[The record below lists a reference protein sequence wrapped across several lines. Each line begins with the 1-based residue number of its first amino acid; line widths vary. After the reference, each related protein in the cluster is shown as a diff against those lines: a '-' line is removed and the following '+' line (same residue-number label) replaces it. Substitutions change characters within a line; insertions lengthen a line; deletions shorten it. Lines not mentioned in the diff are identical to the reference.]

1 MSERQQCKDTEQMTA
16 LMSLALDGQVDDKD
30 RRQLEQHL
38 DSCAACR
45 AEWRTMNQISALF
58 ERSEMVGPP
67 LGFAIR
73 VERRLA
79 DQTKKRRRV
88 LGGLAVMTSSLSL
101 AGVTIGA
108 VLLLIVGALT
118 WNWLESLPSIQQST
132 GAMSQ
137 FASGLGLVGKGASL
151 FLGEWLLLFGPP
163 LVVLLGIGLAV
174 LLVVWVWLYLR
185 RPGRSHHNGF
195 A

>member
-16 LMSLALDGQVDDKD
+16 LMSLALDGLVDDKD
-30 RRQLEQHL
+30 RRRLEQHL

-45 AEWRTMNQISALF
+45 AEWRTMNQISGLF
-58 ERSEMVGPP
+58 ESSEMVGPP
-67 LGFAIR
+67 LGFSIR

-79 DQTKKRRRV
+79 EQTKKRRRV

-108 VLLLIVGALT
+108 VVLLVVGILT
-118 WNWLESLPSIQQST
+118 WNGLGSLSSLQQST

-137 FASGLGLVGKGASL
+137 FASGMGLVGKGASL
-151 FLGEWLLLFGPP
+151 FLGEWLLRFGPP
-163 LVVLLGIGLAV
+163 LVLLLGIGLAV
-174 LLVVWVWLYLR
+174 LLGVWAWLYLR

>member
-1 MSERQQCKDTEQMTA
+1 MTA
-16 LMSLALDGQVDDKD
+16 LMSLALDGLADDKD
-30 RRQLEQHL
+30 RQRLEQHL
-38 DSCAACR
+38 DGCAACR
-45 AEWRTMNQISALF
+45 AEWRTINQISALF

-67 LGFAIR
+67 LGFSVR

-79 DQTKKRRRV
+79 EQTKKRRRI
-88 LGGLAVMTSSLSL
+88 LGGLAVATSSMSL
-101 AGVTIGA
+101 AGVTIGV
-108 VLLLIVGALT
+108 VLLLVVGALA
-118 WNWLESLPSIQQST
+118 WSWLGTLPSVQQST

-137 FASGLGLVGKGASL
+137 FASSLGLVGKGASL

-174 LLVVWVWLYLR
+174 LLGIWTWLYLR